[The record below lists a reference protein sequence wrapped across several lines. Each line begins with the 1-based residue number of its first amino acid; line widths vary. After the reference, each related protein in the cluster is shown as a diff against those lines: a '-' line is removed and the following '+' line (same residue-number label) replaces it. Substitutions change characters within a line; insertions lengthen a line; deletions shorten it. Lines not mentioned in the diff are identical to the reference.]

1 MVITDASHMLGMSSA
16 MSREDYV
23 PGAIAAGCDMFLF
36 FNNMEEDFN
45 FMLNGYKNGVITEE
59 RMKDALRRI
68 LGLKAKLHLPE
79 KQENGTLLKSSE
91 ELSVIGCK
99 EHLEWQR
106 EAAERGITLVKDT
119 QNNLPINPVD
129 HKRVRLYYLDGEKGG
144 IIANDDSVL
153 NRYVDELTARGY
165 EVTVNDGNSRIK
177 GRTLEYREQVDLAL
191 VVANVIGYGAQNNYR
206 IQWKTAMSNEVP
218 WYVHEAPT
226 VFVSTNF
233 TTHLHDAT
241 MVKTF
246 INAYHGNENSVK
258 AVIDKLEGKSEF
270 KGRANDLVWTDK
282 WQAKL

>member
-1 MVITDASHMLGMSSA
+1 M
-16 MSREDYV
+16 
-23 PGAIAAGCDMFLF
+23 
-36 FNNMEEDFN
+36 
-45 FMLNGYKNGVITEE
+45 
-59 RMKDALRRI
+59 
-68 LGLKAKLHLPE
+68 
-79 KQENGTLLKSSE
+79 
-91 ELSVIGCK
+91 
-99 EHLEWQR
+99 
-106 EAAERGITLVKDT
+106 KDT

-226 VFVSTNF
+226 VFISTNF

-270 KGRANDLVWTDK
+270 KGCANDLVWTDK